1 THAKRFEI
9 SKMPESPYPS
19 YQGLRVVPSTINFST
34 NHWLNLLV
42 SLESTWRFESGQR
55 RLI

>member
-1 THAKRFEI
+1 MPAKRFEI

-55 RLI
+55 RLV